1 MSHRL
6 HRLNLPYDKDDVYV
20 TRFTVMLQY
29 THDIDKISIL
39 SVTIS
44 TVIIGLGLLYLPK
57 SMNCLIESGDGLN

>member
-29 THDIDKISIL
+29 THDIDKTSIL
-39 SVTIS
+39 SVTINKYS
-44 TVIIGLGLLYLPK
+44 DNRPRTAVLTKIYELF
-57 SMNCLIESGDGLN
+57 D